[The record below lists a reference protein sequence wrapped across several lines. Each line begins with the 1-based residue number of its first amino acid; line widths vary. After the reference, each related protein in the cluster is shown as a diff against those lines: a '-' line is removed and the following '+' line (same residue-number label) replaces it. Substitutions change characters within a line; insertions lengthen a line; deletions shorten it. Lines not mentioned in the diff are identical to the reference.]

1 MMDSLFALWL
11 AITSGIYGPPPGN
24 VPADQAQVSTDKPVD
39 VAGDAVACKVQ
50 VDGRRIVAFATASR
64 QPRSGAYTLEIEK
77 SGLNTARSR
86 QRGTFDLAAGETK
99 PLATVAMSVGSG
111 EHLKG
116 HLSVSWDGG
125 ETTCGL

>member
-1 MMDSLFALWL
+1 MIDSLFALWL
-11 AITSGIYGPPPGN
+11 AITSGIYGPPPVD
-24 VPADQAQVSTDKPVD
+24 VPAEKAQVSTDKPVD

-50 VDGRRIVAFATASR
+50 ANGRKIVAFATASN

-77 SGLNTARSR
+77 SSPNTAKSR

-99 PLATVAMSVGSG
+99 PLATVAMSIGSG

-116 HLSVSWDGG
+116 HLSVTWNGG